1 MRKRAEPKKL
11 FLGNSNQKIL
21 GKRKWLAT
29 GAEVKMTAAKR
40 WDAGMGSHSSYKEQK
55 LGING
60 SYDMVG
66 KTGEERKGI

>member
-1 MRKRAEPKKL
+1 
-11 FLGNSNQKIL
+11 
-21 GKRKWLAT
+21 
-29 GAEVKMTAAKR
+29 MTAAKR

-60 SYDMVG
+60 SYDMVE